1 MNTDA
6 ASGPDMNQAPP
17 RGLAGSSR
25 QTTGLLLIVLGLIF
39 LGETHH
45 GILGWSFTFG
55 RLWPLLLIVLGLAK
69 LMGPNEARVSAE
81 PQVARAVVEER
92 RSRPESPKQRHGKNS
107 FAGGA
112 WLIFVGFLFLLHT
125 YGVLTLDRSWP
136 LFIVWTGVTIM
147 FAHRF
152 SHHPTSGTSADPEI
166 PSPPVPPPAPPM
178 SSTPPVSS
186 TPPEPPAGPSQP

>member
-1 MNTDA
+1 
-6 ASGPDMNQAPP
+6 MNQAPP
-17 RGLAGSSR
+17 RGPAGSR

-45 GILGWSFTFG
+45 GIFGWNFTFG

-69 LMGPNEARVSAE
+69 LMGPNNEVRVSAE
-81 PQVARAVVEER
+81 PQAASTVVEQR
-92 RSRPESPKQRHGKNS
+92 RGRLESRRRREGKNS

-125 YGVLTLDRSWP
+125 FGVLTLDRSWP

-152 SHHPTSGTSADPEI
+152 SHQPSSGNSADPEI
-166 PSPPVPPPAPPM
+166 PSAPVPPPAPPM
-178 SSTPPVSS
+178 SSAPPVSS
-186 TPPEPPAGPSQP
+186 TPPEPPSGPSQP